1 MMTMPVTAVE
11 LQKLLEQRNLYP
23 WYAAA
28 NGTEPH
34 DGYALKREGDK
45 WIVYRYGLAAIPNER
60 AFVDEQEAVKDLLER
75 LRKDGFADYLKDL

>member
-1 MMTMPVTAVE
+1 MTMPATAVE

-34 DGYALKREGDK
+34 NGHALVKEGNK
-45 WIVYRYGLAAIPNER
+45 WVVYDYGPGTIP
-60 AFVDEQEAVKDLLER
+60 DEQTFDDEAQAVANLIDR
-75 LRKDGFADYLKDL
+75 LRRYGFADYLKDV